1 MNMNTVTEQN
11 NDGIKL
17 TPEQAK
23 ARRARNIALGLCIA
37 GLCVLFFAVT
47 IVRLGGTVLQRPM

>member
-1 MNMNTVTEQN
+1 MTEQN

>member
-1 MNMNTVTEQN
+1 MNMNTMAEQN

-23 ARRARNIALGLCIA
+23 ARRARNIALGFCIA
-37 GLCVLFFAVT
+37 GLCVLFFTVT
-47 IVRLGGTVLQRPM
+47 IVRLGGAVLQRAM

>member
-1 MNMNTVTEQN
+1 MNTMAEQK

-23 ARRARNIALGLCIA
+23 TRRARNIALGLCIA
-37 GLCVLFFAVT
+37 GLCVLFFTVT
-47 IVRLGGTVLQRPM
+47 VVRLGGAVLQRAM

>member
-1 MNMNTVTEQN
+1 MNMNAMTEQN

-37 GLCVLFFAVT
+37 GLCVLIFTVT
-47 IVRLGGTVLQRPM
+47 IVRLGGAVLQRPM